1 MAHRTDLHSLEISV
15 SRTLRFVTA
24 AVVAFLAAYFYWFF
38 IANGQRLSSDTSAWG
53 QFGDF
58 MGGILNP
65 LVAYSAFYWLT
76 RSVLLQKEE
85 LLETRRALEAS
96 AAAQIKH
103 AEAAE
108 QSLKVAAY
116 TALLNSSVIEVQT
129 LRMQVD
135 SLLER
140 ALKTPTGAARLP
152 SGEWAQP
159 RLRKQ
164 RRAGG
169 VVPVLARPGWRAS
182 TRTPRAL
189 PRHPAGRRV
198 LRV

>member
-1 MAHRTDLHSLEISV
+1 MAQRTDLQSLEISV

-24 AVVAFLAAYFYWFF
+24 AMVAFLAAYFYWFF
-38 IANGQRLSSDTSAWG
+38 IAHGQQLSSDTSAWG

-58 MGGILNP
+58 IGGILNP

-96 AAAQIKH
+96 AAAQVKH
-103 AEAAE
+103 ASAAE
-108 QSLKVAAY
+108 KSLKVAAY
-116 TALLNSSVIEVQT
+116 TALLNSSVTEVQT
-129 LRMQVD
+129 LRTQVD

-152 SGEWAQP
+152 SGEWAQSDKVHSYVAE
-159 RLRKQ
+159 LSNQIAYHSTQ
-164 RRAGG
+164 RIKHEEA
-169 VVPVLARPGWRAS
+169 L
-182 TRTPRAL
+182 RAL
-189 PRHPAGRRV
+189 LNAPDGAA
-198 LRV
+198 